1 MQDFNCGRVKR
12 RLEALRRKYEEL
24 HEHAQE
30 DRFAQM
36 QAEEKEYNKM
46 LRELETAVLGSGG
59 LNDTRLEQEP
69 DFERDILTSR
79 GGSCKN
85 GSEMKQIKNP
95 LNEDLQVQQLK

>member
-36 QAEEKEYNKM
+36 QAEEQEYEKM
-46 LRELETAVLGSGG
+46 LQEMEAAALGSGG
-59 LNDTRLEQEP
+59 LNPTRLEQERE
-69 DFERDILTSR
+69 FQRDILASR

-85 GSEMKQIKNP
+85 GSEMKKIKNT
-95 LNEDLQVQQLK
+95 LNEDL